1 MESTTGHSLYSN
13 QPWQMNFD
21 AADQTMELYFTGDM
35 NDVDIGKCLK
45 SVPAIVNGLPIKT
58 FVINDDKVKRNPLA
72 LDWKIIER
80 SWESFCRNGGEKII
94 VIHQAGLPEYMQ
106 KIYTEAFEKY
116 GIPIGLEFKTFLH

>member
-1 MESTTGHSLYSN
+1 MESTTGHSFYSN
-13 QPWQMNFD
+13 QPWHTHFD
-21 AADQTMELYFTGDM
+21 AADQTMELYFTDDM
-35 NDVDIGKCLK
+35 DDVDIGKCLK

-80 SWESFCRNGGEKII
+80 SWENFCRNGGEKII
-94 VIHQAGLPEYMQ
+94 VIHQNGLPDYMQ

-116 GIPIGLEFKTFLH
+116 GIPIGLEFKAFLN